1 VLQPGREL
9 IRPGTLPFFR
19 RCTVVRIILLVMT
32 VGCFGLLLT
41 ATAQEEKG
49 KSKGLE
55 ELRGVW
61 NAESLEIGGKKLGD
75 DDLKQ
80 LKMQLVFTGDKYAER
95 LGGKVNEEG
104 TVKVDTSK
112 KPATIDLNILT
123 GNDKDKLQIGIYEVK
138 GDTMKLCLAFPGAKD
153 RPKTFASPE
162 GEMFSYVVFKRGK
175 E

>member
-1 VLQPGREL
+1 M
-9 IRPGTLPFFR
+9 
-19 RCTVVRIILLVMT
+19 VRILLLALT
-32 VGCFGLLLT
+32 VGCLGLLLN
-41 ATAQEEKG
+41 ASAQEEKG

-61 NAESLEIGGKKLGD
+61 NAESLTIGGKKLGD

-95 LGGKVNEEG
+95 IGGKVNEEG
-104 TVKVDTSK
+104 TIKIDTSK
-112 KPATIDLNILT
+112 KPATIDLDIQT
-123 GNDKDKLQIGIYEVK
+123 GNDKGKLQVGIYEVK

-153 RPKTFASPE
+153 RPTSFDSPD
-162 GEMFSYVVFKRGK
+162 GSAVSFVILKRDK